1 MYICQRNEMLYY
13 TLYIMDEGVH
23 GGNIM
28 TNYNKPAFLIAVD
41 ACVLPFMHIIYIYC
55 IHVVCQK

>member
-1 MYICQRNEMLYY
+1 
-13 TLYIMDEGVH
+13 MDEGVH

-41 ACVLPFMHIIYIYC
+41 VCVLLFMHIIYYSMPKIAITSIYV
-55 IHVVCQK
+55 HVCTLYV